1 VSDGAAL
8 HLIRYDYDEN
18 ADRVP
23 RLDRLV
29 LDIRLQFETAAV
41 HAFSPGGDLI
51 AGAEAGPDGTVRL
64 ILRNVPLYGIV
75 SIPSR

>member
-1 VSDGAAL
+1 VSDGAAV
-8 HLIRYDYDEN
+8 HLIRYEYDET

-29 LDIRLQFETAAV
+29 LDIRLPFETAAV

-51 AGAEAGPDGTVRL
+51 AEVEAGADATIRL
-64 ILRNVPLYGIV
+64 VLRNVPLYGIV
-75 SIPSR
+75 SVSSR